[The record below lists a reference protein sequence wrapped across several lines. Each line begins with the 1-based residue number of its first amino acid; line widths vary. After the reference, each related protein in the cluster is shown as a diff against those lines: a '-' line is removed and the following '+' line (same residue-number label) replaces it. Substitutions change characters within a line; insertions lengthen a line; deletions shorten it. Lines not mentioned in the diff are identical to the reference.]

1 MTGPSA
7 TGAER
12 FWDDLYQR
20 HEPRRGG
27 RASADLID
35 VAESLRP
42 GRALDL
48 GCGEGADAIW
58 LAERGWRVTAVDIAP
73 TALER
78 AATNAAAAGVEEL
91 LDFRRHDLAHTFP
104 GGDFDLVSAHYL
116 HSPVGFPR
124 DHVLRAAAGAVA
136 PGGMLLVVEHGSD
149 GCPTPDETLA
159 ALELGTEAWHPE
171 RLETPE
177 RRATRPGGESALIR
191 DVVVAVRRQPPP
203 RPAMTR

>member
-1 MTGPSA
+1 MTRASA
-7 TGAER
+7 PGAER
-12 FWDDLYQR
+12 FWDDLYRR
-20 HEPRRGG
+20 HEPGRGG

-35 VAESLRP
+35 VAGSLGP

-48 GCGEGADAIW
+48 GCGEGADSIW

-78 AATNAAAAGVEEL
+78 AAANAAAAGVEERV
-91 LDFRRHDLAHTFP
+91 DFRRHDLAHTFP

-136 PGGMLLVVEHGSD
+136 PGGLLLVVEHGSV
-149 GCPTPDETLA
+149 GFPTPEETLA
-159 ALELGTEAWHPE
+159 AMELDPDAWRPK

-177 RRATRPGGESALIR
+177 RRATGPSGESALIR
-191 DVVVAVRRQPPP
+191 DVVVAVRRQDGETNRSP
-203 RPAMTR
+203 T